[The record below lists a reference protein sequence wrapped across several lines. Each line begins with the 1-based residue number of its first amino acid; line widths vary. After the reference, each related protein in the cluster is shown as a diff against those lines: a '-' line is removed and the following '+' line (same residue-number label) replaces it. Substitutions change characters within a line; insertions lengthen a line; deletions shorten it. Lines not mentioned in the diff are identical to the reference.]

1 MEPERDGDIELQK
14 GGYQDVALCTGVD
27 GGGRGGFALS
37 VGVDGTDGV
46 GSGGG
51 VGCDDNDGAGNVG
64 RNRFWVEQW
73 KFLGGGGTA
82 GWFWT
87 GTMVWL
93 EGDFLVLE

>member
-1 MEPERDGDIELQK
+1 MEPGRDGDIELQK

-27 GGGRGGFALS
+27 GGARGGFALS

-64 RNRFWVEQW
+64 RNRFWVE
-73 KFLGGGGTA
+73 
-82 GWFWT
+82 
-87 GTMVWL
+87 
-93 EGDFLVLE
+93 